1 MACRQLPYL
10 QRERSR
16 HGRVKWF
23 FRKFRGPR
31 IRLPDDYGT
40 PEFMAAY
47 EAALRGTPARSPAN
61 RHASGTLCWLV
72 DEWRQSSDWSGTSGA
87 TRKQRENILQHV
99 LELSGSAPFAA
110 ISSADIRAGRERRQN
125 TPAAANNFLKTM
137 RALYRWAKEA
147 GHVDSDPAKDVPF
160 LKIKTKG
167 FTPWT
172 LEDVA
177 LYRKRWPLGTR
188 QRVALEVLL
197 NTGLRRSD
205 AVRVGRQHVKDDTIT
220 INTFKS
226 ENGQHETV
234 TVYIPISEEL
244 REALA
249 HGPTGDLAF
258 LVGAQG
264 RPLTKESFGNN
275 FREWCNEAGL
285 AKGKSAHGLRKLLA
299 SKIADNG
306 GSEMEL
312 QALFGWTTNQQSL
325 LYTKS
330 ANRKRLALQA
340 AFKVTTAGKDD

>member
-1 MACRQLPYL
+1 MPRRQLPYL
-10 QRERSR
+10 QREKSR
-16 HGRVKWF
+16 HGRAKWF
-23 FRKFRGPR
+23 FRKFRGSR
-31 IRLPDDYGT
+31 IRLPDEYGT
-40 PEFMAAY
+40 PEFMTAY
-47 EAALRGTPARSPAN
+47 EAALKGAPARARVS
-61 RHASGTLCWLV
+61 RHDSGSLAWLV
-72 DEWRQSSDWSGTSGA
+72 DQWRQSSDWSGTSRA

-99 LELSGSAPFAA
+99 LGSSGDAPFAE
-110 ISSADIRAGRERRQN
+110 ISSSDIRAGRERRQN
-125 TPAAANNFLKTM
+125 TPAAANNFLKTL
-137 RALYRWAKEA
+137 RALFRWAKEA
-147 GHVDSDPAKDVPF
+147 GHVESDPAKDVPF
-160 LKIKTKG
+160 LKTKTKG

-172 LEDVA
+172 PDDVA

-234 TVYIPISEEL
+234 TVYIPVSEQL

-258 LVGAQG
+258 IVGAQG

-275 FREWCNEAGL
+275 FRDWCKEAGL

-299 SKIADNG
+299 SMVADNG

-312 QALFGWTTNQQSL
+312 QALFGWVTNQQSL

-340 AFKVTTAGKDD
+340 AMKVTTASRED